1 MTGGARRHSCR
12 HLSPTK
18 DRWAAVITFLK
29 ATHFLILAVAAP
41 AALTSAAAQQPGRTI
56 TIVVPYTPGTGID
69 ILARLLG
76 EELQKRWGQPV
87 VVENKPGASGN
98 IGTQQVAR
106 AAPDG
111 HTLLMAANTF
121 VMNASLYK
129 SLPYDPQT
137 SFSPIVEVATGA
149 IALVVHPSLAT
160 TNVSELIADAKA
172 RPDQINYASPGRG
185 TPQHM
190 TMELFK
196 LTVGVSLTHVPYSG
210 SAGAV
215 RDLVGGHVSAMF
227 LPLHTALPL
236 VADKQIRLLAIGGS
250 ARSALAPDTP
260 TLEEQGVAG
269 FDVDLWYALLAPAGM
284 SAELVARYNA
294 EINAI
299 LKQPA
304 VHDTLAKQGLQA
316 RGGTAARLAD
326 MMASDQPRWA
336 KVVKDAGIS
345 PE

>member
-1 MTGGARRHSCR
+1 MTGGVRRYGHR
-12 HLSPTK
+12 RPPPTSS
-18 DRWAAVITFLK
+18 RAATVAALK
-29 ATHFLILAVAAP
+29 ATFLVFFAFAVAAVSMP
-41 AALTSAAAQQPGRTI
+41 AAAQQAGRTV

-76 EELQKRWGQPV
+76 EELQKRRGQPFV
-87 VVENKPGASGN
+87 IENKPGASGN

-121 VMNASLYK
+121 VMNASLFK

-137 SFSPIVEVATGA
+137 SFAPIAEVATGS
-149 IALVVHPSLAT
+149 IALVVHPSLPA
-160 TNVSELIADAKA
+160 TNVGELIADAKA
-172 RPDQINYASPGRG
+172 RPGQINYASPGRG

-196 LTVGVSLTHVPYSG
+196 LTAGVSLTHVPYSG

-260 TLEEQGVAG
+260 TLEEQGVSG
-269 FDVDLWYALLAPAGM
+269 FDVDLWYAILAPAGT
-284 SAELVARYNA
+284 SVEIVGRYNT
-294 EINAI
+294 EVNDI

-304 VHDTLAKQGLQA
+304 VRSALEKQGLQA
-316 RGGTAARLAD
+316 RGGTPPRLAD
-326 MMASDQPRWA
+326 MMAGDQPRWA
-336 KVVKDAGIS
+336 KVVKDAGIA

>member
-1 MTGGARRHSCR
+1 MTEGMGSHNRGLWRANR
-12 HLSPTK
+12 LSLTVL
-18 DRWAAVITFLK
+18 AFLK
-29 ATHFLILAVAAP
+29 MVFFLALVAAP
-41 AALTSAAAQQPGRTI
+41 AAFTPAAAQQPGRTI

-106 AAPDG
+106 AAPNG

-121 VMNASLYK
+121 VMNASLFK

-137 SFSPIVEVATGA
+137 SFAPIAEVATGS
-149 IALVVHPSLAT
+149 IALVVHPSLAAT
-160 TNVSELIADAKA
+160 SVRELIADAKA
-172 RPDQINYASPGRG
+172 RPGQINYASPGRG

-196 LTVGVSLTHVPYSG
+196 LTAGVSLTHVPYSG

-215 RDLVGGHVSAMF
+215 RDLVGGHVGAMF

-236 VADKQIRLLAIGGS
+236 VADKQIRLLAVGGNT
-250 ARSALAPDTP
+250 RSALAPDAP

-269 FDVDLWYALLAPAGM
+269 FDVDLWYALLGPAGLP
-284 SAELVARYNA
+284 AEMVARYNT
-294 EINAI
+294 EINDI
-299 LKQPA
+299 LKLPVVRDA
-304 VHDTLAKQGLQA
+304 LANQGLLA
-316 RGGTAARLAD
+316 RGGTAARLAE

>member
-1 MTGGARRHSCR
+1 MGSHNRGLWRANR
-12 HLSPTK
+12 LSLTVL
-18 DRWAAVITFLK
+18 AFLK
-29 ATHFLILAVAAP
+29 MVFFLALVAAP
-41 AALTSAAAQQPGRTI
+41 AAFTPAAAQQPGRTI

-106 AAPDG
+106 AAPNG

-121 VMNASLYK
+121 VMNASLFK

-137 SFSPIVEVATGA
+137 SFAPIAEVATGS
-149 IALVVHPSLAT
+149 IALVVHPSLAAT
-160 TNVSELIADAKA
+160 SVRELIADAKA
-172 RPDQINYASPGRG
+172 RPGQINYASPGRG

-196 LTVGVSLTHVPYSG
+196 LTAGVSLTHVPYSG

-215 RDLVGGHVSAMF
+215 RDLVGGHVGAMF

-236 VADKQIRLLAIGGS
+236 VADKQIRLLAVGGNT
-250 ARSALAPDTP
+250 RSALAPDAP
-260 TLEEQGVAG
+260 TLEEQGGAG
-269 FDVDLWYALLAPAGM
+269 FDVDLWYALLGPAGM
-284 SAELVARYNA
+284 PAEMVARYNT
-294 EINAI
+294 EINDI
-299 LKQPA
+299 LKLPA
-304 VHDTLAKQGLQA
+304 VRDALANQGLLA
-316 RGGTAARLAD
+316 RGGTAARLAE